1 MKLFKDSLFKINSIK
16 DIEGKFSADISFDS
30 KHDIFCGHFPEKK
43 VVPGVMLMQMVK
55 EVSEEILKVEDT
67 FITDAGMKFL
77 SPVLVD
83 ECADLEVEI
92 SVEKTDD
99 DSYKIKSIGKDRYK
113 KNFKINIT
121 ITK

>member
-1 MKLFKDSLFKINSIK
+1 MFKDSLFEITGIK
-16 DIEGKFSADISFDS
+16 DIKGKFSADISFDP
-30 KHDIFCGHFPEKK
+30 KHDIFRGHFPEKK

-55 EVSEEILKVEDT
+55 EVAEEILKTEDT

-83 ECADLEVEI
+83 EGADLEVEI
-92 SVEKTDD
+92 AVEKTDD
-99 DSYKIKSIGKDRYK
+99 DCYKIKSVGKDRDK
-113 KNFKINIT
+113 KSFKINIT